1 MKKLISKIFSLVL
14 ILGGVGFT
22 SCSPESYE
30 GVDYNKIPQASDI
43 DVTVTVDQETNEYTL
58 TLNTPGVYPVWTIH
72 TSDTKTEI
80 STRNNYKGILT
91 IAGSYPVEV
100 RIGNHHGISEGSK
113 TLYIDIENTLVD
125 FAPYIRRLTDGD
137 SKRWRIASDKAGH
150 LGCGE
155 SGSDGLN
162 WWSAQPDDKAGT
174 GLYENRFIFSDNGT
188 SDGGA
193 YTYDPA
199 DSGTVYVNTGVA
211 SLPPYTDYNPGDG
224 NDYSAPASVQNT
236 TFQLKPEGTEL
247 YLEFPAGTLLGYIP
261 NVEAYN
267 TPKYKVNSISNDAIE
282 LTVDNGSIAWHYIL
296 EIEGEA
302 PFSGF
307 VYNSEFNM
315 WRKANVADP
324 TFYYAPGWGQ
334 IADPAYEYNDG
345 TYTVTLPTATSD
357 VWQAQMHL
365 VTDIATSSANNY
377 DFSVVLNSNTD
388 HPHVTV
394 KLVDSTDDNV
404 FYFAD
409 AVALKA
415 NEDYVFYYYD
425 MPGIDINAVKLVLDF
440 GGNADNTKV
449 TASNIVLKNHAD
461 DDGTVVPV
469 VTEPDVD
476 WVDFA
481 SAANLWYGCSYTN
494 FFYYAPNWGQIADPE
509 LTMKDSG
516 FIVSLPSA
524 TFEQWQAQVHFT
536 TNIPT
541 YTAQKYD
548 FRATLMSN
556 KDINGVTIKLTDATS
571 DDVFYFTERVN
582 LPAYEEVVFKSVL
595 MEGMN
600 IDNLKL
606 VFDFGGN
613 PDGTEVEVSNI
624 ILQQHV
630 GE

>member
-1 MKKLISKIFSLVL
+1 
-14 ILGGVGFT
+14 
-22 SCSPESYE
+22 
-30 GVDYNKIPQASDI
+30 
-43 DVTVTVDQETNEYTL
+43 
-58 TLNTPGVYPVWTIH
+58 
-72 TSDTKTEI
+72 
-80 STRNNYKGILT
+80 
-91 IAGSYPVEV
+91 
-100 RIGNHHGISEGSK
+100 
-113 TLYIDIENTLVD
+113 
-125 FAPYIRRLTDGD
+125 
-137 SKRWRIASDKAGH
+137 
-150 LGCGE
+150 
-155 SGSDGLN
+155 
-162 WWSAQPDDKAGT
+162 
-174 GLYENRFIFSDNGT
+174 
-188 SDGGA
+188 
-193 YTYDPA
+193 
-199 DSGTVYVNTGVA
+199 
-211 SLPPYTDYNPGDG
+211 
-224 NDYSAPASVQNT
+224 
-236 TFQLKPEGTEL
+236 
-247 YLEFPAGTLLGYIP
+247 
-261 NVEAYN
+261 
-267 TPKYKVNSISNDAIE
+267 
-282 LTVDNGSIAWHYIL
+282 
-296 EIEGEA
+296 
-302 PFSGF
+302 
-307 VYNSEFNM
+307 M